1 MKSKFFTRIF
11 TALATCLLAITAF
24 AAVDSKSLSPKKQ
37 TKLGL
42 YMTAEEAYGTATNK
56 TGDVAFIDIRSR
68 AEVNFLGMPTIADA
82 NIPYM
87 DLGEFAKFDDK
98 KGHYKLEVNSQFA
111 ERVANLLKSKGLDK
125 NATVILLCRSGSRSA
140 KAANLLADLGYTK
153 VYSVIDGYEGDKAKD
168 GPFAGQ
174 RVVNGW
180 RNSKLP
186 WTYKLD
192 KSKLL

>member
-1 MKSKFFTRIF
+1 MKAKFLTRIL
-11 TALATCLLAITAF
+11 TALAACSLAITAF
-24 AAVDSKSLSPKKQ
+24 AAVDTKSLSAKKQ

-42 YMTAEEAYGTATNK
+42 YMTAQEAYGAATSNS
-56 TGDVAFIDIRSR
+56 GDVVLIDIRSR
-68 AEVNFLGMPTIADA
+68 AEVNFLGMPTVADA

-87 DLGEFAKFDDK
+87 DLGEFAKFDEK
-98 KGHYKLEVNSQFA
+98 KGHYKLDVNSHFA
-111 ERVANLLKSKGLDK
+111 ERVAKLLTSKGLDK
-125 NATVILLCRSGSRSA
+125 NATIILMCRSGSRSA
-140 KAANLLADLGYTK
+140 KAANLLADLGYK
-153 VYSVIDGYEGDKAKD
+153 NVFSVVDGYEGDKAKD
-168 GPFAGQ
+168 GAFAGQ